1 MKVLVTGGTGVIGH
15 GVLTALLER
24 GHHVRLLSR
33 NARHDAAEWA
43 DRVEPLPGDVSR
55 ADLVEGAAEGCQAV
69 IHIAGILAE
78 SEEQTYESVNVNGT
92 RLVLAEAE
100 RAGVKRF
107 VFVSS
112 LGADRG
118 QSGYHQSKRR
128 AEALVKKFRG
138 EWVICRPGNVYGP
151 GDEVISLVLK
161 LVRTAPVMPVID
173 DGDQPFQPVWHEDVG
188 KALALAI
195 EKPEVVGQE
204 LDLAGPDVTSMN
216 DLLDRLA
223 TVTGR
228 SPARVPLPG
237 ALASLGA
244 RAAAALGIGLPVDDA
259 QIRMLHEGNVVRGA
273 GGNALDTVFGIAP
286 TPLSVGLRNL
296 ADTLP
301 AQLPSDG
308 VGGMRRKRYWADIAK
323 SSMTPETLF
332 ETFRTQFHRFMPI
345 DTGAEPGTEGRV
357 PEVGETLTMA
367 LPVRGTIQVRVE
379 ELNER
384 DMTLST
390 LEGHPIAGAVRFLS
404 EARGDDLRFEVQVF
418 ERAAN
423 LFDLIAM
430 RTIGDIL
437 QNSNWEQLVTAVI
450 DASGGESFEGV
461 QYEAETLDDEQA
473 KRIEEWLVDLIAGRK
488 REANDPRSASRVPE
502 VHR

>member
-1 MKVLVTGGTGVIGH
+1 MKVLVTGGTGVVGH
-15 GVLTALLER
+15 AVLAALLER
-24 GHHVRLLSR
+24 GHHIRLLSR
-33 NARHDAAEWA
+33 NARHDSAEWA

-55 ADLVEGAAEGCQAV
+55 ADLVQGAAEGCEAV
-69 IHIAGILAE
+69 VHIAGIVSE
-78 SEEQTYESVNVNGT
+78 SDEQTYDSVNVNGT

-100 RAGVKRF
+100 RAGVRRF

-118 QSGYHQSKRR
+118 QSGYHQSKRK
-128 AEALVKKFRG
+128 AEDLVRNFRR
-138 EWVICRPGNVYGP
+138 EWVIVRPGNVYGP
-151 GDEVISLVLK
+151 GDEVISLMLK
-161 LVRTAPVMPVID
+161 LVRTAPMMPVID
-173 DGDQPFQPVWHEDVG
+173 EGDQPFQPIWHEDIG
-188 KALALAI
+188 KAIALAV
-195 EKPEVVGQE
+195 ESGDVVGQA
-204 LDLAGPDVTSMN
+204 LDVAGPDVTTMN
-216 DLLDRLA
+216 GLLDELSA
-223 TVTGR
+223 VTGK

-244 RAAAALGIGLPVDDA
+244 RAAAALGMGLPVDDA
-259 QIRMLHEGNVVRGA
+259 QIKMLNEGNVIREP

-286 TPLSVGLRNL
+286 TPLKIGLRRL
-296 ADTLP
+296 ADSLP
-301 AQLPSDG
+301 EQLPSEG
-308 VGGMRRKRYWADIAK
+308 VGGMRRKRFWADAAN
-323 SSMTPETLF
+323 SPMTPEALF
-332 ETFRTQFHRFMPI
+332 ETFRTQFGKFMPI
-345 DTGAEPGTEGRV
+345 ETGNEPGTEGRI

-379 ELNER
+379 EVNPR

-390 LEGHPIAGAVRFLS
+390 LEGHPLAGAVRFLA
-404 EARGDDLRFEVQVF
+404 EARGDLLRFEVQVY

-423 LFDLIAM
+423 MLDLIAM

-461 QYEAETLDDEQA
+461 QYESETLDDDQA
-473 KRIEEWLVDLIAGRK
+473 KKIEEWLENLIAGRK
-488 REANDPRSASRVPE
+488 REENDSRAVSRVPE